1 VSVMDMALKME
12 IEMPQDEQPAAAQ
25 EVTPLPDFLT
35 KLAQDLRA
43 NEQIDKDLI
52 AILETQ
58 IINVE
63 RHDKSGAAAANAIE
77 QLAARRVEG
86 ARAS

>member
-1 VSVMDMALKME
+1 MPTLGVALEME
-12 IEMPQDEQPAAAQ
+12 IEMPQDEQAAAP
-25 EVTPLPDFLT
+25 EVTPLPEFLT

-77 QLAARRVEG
+77 QLAVRRVE
-86 ARAS
+86 ADHA